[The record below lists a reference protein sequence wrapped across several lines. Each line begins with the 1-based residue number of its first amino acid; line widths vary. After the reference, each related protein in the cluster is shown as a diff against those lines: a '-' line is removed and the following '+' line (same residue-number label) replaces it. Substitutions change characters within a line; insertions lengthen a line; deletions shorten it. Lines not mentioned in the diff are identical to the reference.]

1 MGHADEATWE
11 RNSNMSVAG
20 QLKGHLLLV
29 HGDIDDNVPVTESF
43 RLAKALI
50 DAGRDV
56 DMVVVPNAT
65 HNVYRPFFWKKLR
78 DYFTQ
83 YLLGETPPALGPV
96 KAATSAAPAA
106 NK

>member
-1 MGHADEATWE
+1 MA
-11 RNSNMSVAG
+11 VAN

-29 HGDIDDNVPVTESF
+29 HGDIDDNVPVTERF

-65 HNVYRPFFWKKLR
+65 HNVYQPFFWKKLR
-78 DYFTQ
+78 DYFTL
-83 YLLGETPPALGPV
+83 YLLGETPPPLGPV
-96 KAATSAAPAA
+96 KPAAPAVA
-106 NK
+106 LAR

>member
-1 MGHADEATWE
+1 MA
-11 RNSNMSVAG
+11 VAN

-65 HNVYRPFFWKKLR
+65 HNVYQPFFWKKLR
-78 DYFTQ
+78 DYFTL
-83 YLLGETPPALGPV
+83 YLLGETPPPLGPV
-96 KAATSAAPAA
+96 KPAAPAVA
-106 NK
+106 LAR